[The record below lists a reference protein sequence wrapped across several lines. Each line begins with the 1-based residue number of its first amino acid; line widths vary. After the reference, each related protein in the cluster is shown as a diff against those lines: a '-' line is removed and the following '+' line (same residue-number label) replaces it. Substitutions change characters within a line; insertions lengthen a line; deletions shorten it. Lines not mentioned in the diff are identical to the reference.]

1 MNELQVNAAM
11 AELNAINQ
19 FLTQRCVNYA
29 GDLALAKS
37 ELAIAKREIEE
48 LKKGDG
54 NGT

>member
-1 MNELQVNAAM
+1 MQVNAAM
-11 AELNAINQ
+11 AELNTINQ

-37 ELAIAKREIEE
+37 ELSIAKSELEE

-54 NGT
+54 NGS